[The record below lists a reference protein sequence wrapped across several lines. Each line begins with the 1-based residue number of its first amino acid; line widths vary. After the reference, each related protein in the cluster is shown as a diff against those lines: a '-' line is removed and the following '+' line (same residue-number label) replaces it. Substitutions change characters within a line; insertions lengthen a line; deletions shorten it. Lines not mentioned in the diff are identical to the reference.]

1 MICLFSDRSS
11 VRCVAHEQGCRQEA
25 GSEGQSQ
32 GLRGALRVDA
42 ERIQSSVVVLSKM
55 QWRLAAAKVSF
66 SLHCTCCMVN
76 IIIHVYLS
84 LFFKLINNT
93 NNIFFCLCNYI
104 GINCI
109 CK

>member
-1 MICLFSDRSS
+1 MW
-11 VRCVAHEQGCRQEA
+11 H
-25 GSEGQSQ
+25 
-32 GLRGALRVDA
+32 
-42 ERIQSSVVVLSKM
+42 LSKGVGKKLAAKAKAKGCEGLFAWM
-55 QWRLAAAKVSF
+55 QSVSNHLWWCSAKCNGLSAAKVSF
-66 SLHCTCCMVN
+66 ALHCTCCMVN

-93 NNIFFCLCNYI
+93 NNIFFRLCNYI